1 MSTLMS
7 QVTCSLCNMKI
18 NELKWNEHIVSSK
31 HLEKCKENHNELTTK
46 FFKMFFD
53 IGPQREEIFNLKN
66 EKTHDFWQS
75 YFSPK
80 LPKEKFDGLC
90 NGSIDKVEIEDSL
103 SKDFKEFIPEI
114 TPFIGRNYYDSMK
127 ITTFCRICGIEIN
140 KVLLYEHCISKE
152 HKENE
157 DYLIVMGMTY
167 CDLCNKEI
175 RNDEWRKHIFSEN
188 QMNRELKVYCKVCNM
203 KYLKFPS
210 SSRSDEFYRSLY
222 RVDTHHDHNNSD
234 THVQNHLKSK
244 LHSS

>member
-1 MSTLMS
+1 MTTLMC
-7 QVTCSLCNMKI
+7 QVTCALCNIKI
-18 NELKWNEHIVSSK
+18 DELKWKEHQISEN
-31 HLEKCKENHNELTTK
+31 HLKKCGENHNELTTK

-53 IGPQREEIFNLKN
+53 IRPQREEIFNLKN

-90 NGSIDKVEIEDSL
+90 NDSIDKVEIEDSL
-103 SKDFKEFIPEI
+103 SKDFNEFIPGI

-127 ITTFCRICGIEIN
+127 IITFCRICSIEIS
-140 KVLLYEHCISKE
+140 KVLLYEHINSEE

-188 QMNRELKVYCKVCNM
+188 HMNRELKAYCKVCNM
-203 KYLKFPS
+203 KYLKDIARGCSDS
-210 SSRSDEFYRSLY
+210 SYSNRRLSDIHSHQYK
-222 RVDTHHDHNNSD
+222 HCHPI
-234 THVQNHLKSK
+234 SK
-244 LHSS
+244 

>member
-1 MSTLMS
+1 MTTLMC

-18 NELKWNEHIVSSK
+18 EESKWKEHQTSENHLK
-31 HLEKCKENHNELTTK
+31 KCGENHNELTTK

-53 IGPQREEIFNLKN
+53 IRPQREEIFNLKN

-90 NGSIDKVEIEDSL
+90 NGSIDRAEIEDSL
-103 SKDFKEFIPEI
+103 SKDFNEFIPGI
-114 TPFIGRNYYDSMK
+114 TPFIGRNYYNSMK
-127 ITTFCRICGIEIN
+127 VTTFCRICSIEIN
-140 KVLLYEHCISKE
+140 KVLLYEHCNSEE

-188 QMNRELKVYCKVCNM
+188 HMNRELKAYCKVCNM
-203 KYLKFPS
+203 KYLNAIGKGTDSFYS
-210 SSRSDEFYRSLY
+210 VLRQSDI
-222 RVDTHHDHNNSD
+222 
-234 THVQNHLKSK
+234 
-244 LHSS
+244 HSHRHKPCHPRPG